1 MSERDTRACLPELEI
16 KRQLALSRLK
26 PGETLV
32 ENVEVYHGF
41 NPFEGFEYTVTTV
54 KDYRVVIYERKN

>member
-1 MSERDTRACLPELEI
+1 MSERDTRVCPSELEI

-26 PGETLV
+26 PGEILV
-32 ENVEVYHGF
+32 EDAEIYHGF